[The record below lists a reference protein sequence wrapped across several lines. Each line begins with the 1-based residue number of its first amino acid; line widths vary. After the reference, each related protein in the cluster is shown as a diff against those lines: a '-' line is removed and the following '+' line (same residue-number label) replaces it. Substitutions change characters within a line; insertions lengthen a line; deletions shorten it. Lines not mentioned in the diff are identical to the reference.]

1 MIGTCVRL
9 LNRQK
14 KSVVSC
20 LRARKYCLKVPSFL
34 GGEYGGDN
42 LAIAPLIEIIGISGD
57 IAKQTAGLPDCAT
70 IKLQVVD

>member
-1 MIGTCVRL
+1 M
-9 LNRQK
+9 
-14 KSVVSC
+14 
-20 LRARKYCLKVPSFL
+20 PSFL